1 MSIVIVFDNENEI
14 NGILLGEG
22 FLIKIGGYLRG
33 GEKGLNILKFKE
45 RKREREGWGRVVD
58 QKARAIEGVAF
69 TFALFATSHCH
80 LPPH

>member
-45 RKREREGWGRVVD
+45 RKRERERVGEELWI
-58 QKARAIEGVAF
+58 KKRER
-69 TFALFATSHCH
+69 
-80 LPPH
+80 